1 MFVTHDQDEA
11 MEVADRV
18 AILNHGR
25 IEQVGSPREVAEQ
38 PKTEFVQSFLA

>member
-1 MFVTHDQDEA
+1 

-25 IEQVGSPREVAEQ
+25 IEQIGRPDERARRAGDEVRAR
-38 PKTEFVQSFLA
+38 VS